1 MIIDQNKFA
10 TFWNGKCKNKDW
22 KNAEIMNERICLR
35 STCNFQNKESLKQQ
49 NINTER
55 YGSYIIS
62 YLAPKIW
69 NLVTLLT
76 TLSKKV

>member
-1 MIIDQNKFA
+1 MKEFVSDSN
-10 TFWNGKCKNKDW
+10 
-22 KNAEIMNERICLR
+22 
-35 STCNFQNKESLKQQ
+35 CNFRNKESMKQQ

-69 NLVTLLT
+69 NLVTLVT